1 MKVDLAWRR
10 LAAAANQRQGGRP
23 PGTPARLIAAG
34 ASVLALAGCT
44 TTTSA
49 PETTA
54 APATSSAPATS
65 PAASP
70 SSASPSA
77 DGGLGVADSAL
88 GKIIVDGSGRT
99 AYYFTKDQPNS
110 GKSACSGDCLVAWPP
125 ITTSAESPTGE
136 GITAKL
142 GTITLDDGTM
152 QVTVNGMPIYLFAN
166 DTAPGEVK
174 GQGVGKVWYVIAPD
188 GTMITKAATG

>member
-1 MKVDLAWRR
+1 MATREEGTMKLDHGCRR
-10 LAAAANQRQGGRP
+10 LAAA
-23 PGTPARLIAAG
+23 IV
-34 ASVLALAGCT
+34 VLVLAGCA
-44 TTTSA
+44 TTTST
-49 PETTA
+49 PETTP
-54 APATSSAPATS
+54 APATSAPATS

-77 DGGLGVADSAL
+77 AGSLGVADSSL

-110 GKSACSGDCLVAWPP
+110 GTSACSGDCLVAWPP
-125 ITTSAESPTGE
+125 ITTTADSPTGD
-136 GITAKL
+136 GITAEL
-142 GTITLDDGTM
+142 GTITRDDGTK
-152 QVTVNGMPIYLFAN
+152 QVTVNGMPIYLFAK